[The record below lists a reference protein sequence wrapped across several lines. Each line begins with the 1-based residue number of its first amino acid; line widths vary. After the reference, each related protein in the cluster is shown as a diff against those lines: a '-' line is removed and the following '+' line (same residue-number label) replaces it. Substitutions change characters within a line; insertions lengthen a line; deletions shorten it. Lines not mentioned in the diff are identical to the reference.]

1 MKKLIV
7 ANLKMNLVS
16 PQERERYLTSL
27 AKELQGKKIKNSE
40 IILCPPFVHLEAFGK
55 IKNKNIKLG
64 AQNVFS
70 EDGGS
75 YTGEISPTMLK
86 NFGCEYVILGHSE
99 RRRYF
104 SENNED
110 INLKI
115 VAAIKNGLHPI
126 LCLGETKAEKESELT
141 LQIIEKQVQECLAG
155 ISRTKLEQII
165 FVYEPIWAV
174 GSDLIP
180 TMNEIMEAKVLIR
193 KILVEMF
200 GQKYIKNIQILYG
213 GSVNCKNS
221 KEVCIDP
228 ELDGVLV
235 GRESLVPH
243 EFMKIVETLTN

>member
-1 MKKLIV
+1 MKYII
-7 ANLKMNLVS
+7 ANLKMNLLS

-27 AKELQGKKIKNSE
+27 AKEVQGKKIKNSE

-70 EDGGS
+70 EEKGS
-75 YTGEISPTMLK
+75 YTGEISPAMLK

-126 LCLGETKAEKESELT
+126 LCLGETKAEKEGELT
-141 LQIIEKQVQECLAG
+141 LQIIEKQVHECLVG
-155 ISRTKLEQII
+155 ISRAKLEQII
-165 FVYEPIWAV
+165 FVYEPVWAV

-180 TMNEIMEAKVLIR
+180 TSNEIMEAKVLIR
-193 KILVEMF
+193 KILAEMF
-200 GQKYIKNIQILYG
+200 GQKYIKNVQILYG

-221 KEVCIDP
+221 KEVCTDP
-228 ELDGVLV
+228 GLEGVLV
-235 GRESLVPH
+235 GRESLIPH
-243 EFMKIVETLTN
+243 EFMKIVDVLDK

>member
-1 MKKLIV
+1 
-7 ANLKMNLVS
+7 MNLLS

-64 AQNVFS
+64 AQNAFS
-70 EDGGS
+70 EDRGS

-86 NFGCEYVILGHSE
+86 NLGCEYVILGHSE

-115 VAAIKNGLHPI
+115 VAAIKNGMHPI
-126 LCLGETKAEKESELT
+126 LCLGETKAEKESDLT
-141 LQIIEKQVQECLAG
+141 LQIIEKQVQECLVG

-180 TMNEIMEAKVLIR
+180 SANEIMEAKVLIR

-221 KEVCIDP
+221 KEVCIAP

-243 EFMKIVETLTN
+243 EFMKIVEVLDK